1 MQTTGIVRKIDE
13 LGRIVLPKEL
23 RKCLNIKTGDDFQ
36 ISLDSERIILERYSL
51 LCGKEEEIIKLIEC
65 FKNTYSFDILL
76 IVNNKIVNYNNLGVS
91 DVISN
96 LISERKIYINNVN
109 DRNIISD
116 ELILS
121 GKMVLNP
128 IVMNSDLLGS
138 IMIVSDSDINNM
150 IDVSKV
156 IVNLIKMKYKNN

>member
-1 MQTTGIVRKIDE
+1 M
-13 LGRIVLPKEL
+13 
-23 RKCLNIKTGDDFQ
+23 
-36 ISLDSERIILERYSL
+36 
-51 LCGKEEEIIKLIEC
+51 
-65 FKNTYSFDILL
+65 
-76 IVNNKIVNYNNLGVS
+76 
-91 DVISN
+91 
-96 LISERKIYINNVN
+96 ISERKIYINNVN

-138 IMIVSDSDINNM
+138 IIIVSDSDINNM

>member
-1 MQTTGIVRKIDE
+1 M
-13 LGRIVLPKEL
+13 
-23 RKCLNIKTGDDFQ
+23 
-36 ISLDSERIILERYSL
+36 
-51 LCGKEEEIIKLIEC
+51 
-65 FKNTYSFDILL
+65 L

-138 IMIVSDSDINNM
+138 IIIVSDLDINNM

>member
-1 MQTTGIVRKIDE
+1 MVHQYKNNGYSICLDVNSGAVHIVDD
-13 LGRIVLPKEL
+13 IVYD
-23 RKCLNIKTGDDFQ
+23 I
-36 ISLDSERIILERYSL
+36 ISLYEGR
-51 LCGKEEEIIKLIEC
+51 KEEEIIKLIEC

-138 IMIVSDSDINNM
+138 IIIVSDSDINNM

>member
-1 MQTTGIVRKIDE
+1 MYPESIE
-13 LGRIVLPKEL
+13 
-23 RKCLNIKTGDDFQ
+23 
-36 ISLDSERIILERYSL
+36 
-51 LCGKEEEIIKLIEC
+51 KLIEC

-138 IMIVSDSDINNM
+138 IIIVSDSDINNM

>member
-1 MQTTGIVRKIDE
+1 M
-13 LGRIVLPKEL
+13 
-23 RKCLNIKTGDDFQ
+23 
-36 ISLDSERIILERYSL
+36 
-51 LCGKEEEIIKLIEC
+51 
-65 FKNTYSFDILL
+65 L

-138 IMIVSDSDINNM
+138 IIIVSDSDINNM